1 MIPRPAYAGR
11 ARPSVDS
18 FVKGAVVDTLR
29 LVVLCI
35 HFLGLAALVGVFLVQ
50 ARQRTGFHTGVL
62 LTGAI
67 TQVVTGL
74 ALVGLR
80 EATDL
85 PVNNTKIA
93 VKLVIAVIAMVAA
106 ILAYVR
112 QNKNPETSVMPWFH
126 TAGGLGLVNIL
137 IAVLWT

>member
-1 MIPRPAYAGR
+1 M
-11 ARPSVDS
+11 
-18 FVKGAVVDTLR
+18 DTLR
-29 LVVLCI
+29 LVALCI

-50 ARQRTGFHTGVL
+50 ARERTGFHTGVL
-62 LTGAI
+62 LAGAI
-67 TQVVTGL
+67 TQVVTGF

-93 VKLVIAVIAMVAA
+93 VKLVIALIALAAA
-106 ILAYVR
+106 IVAHVKQR
-112 QNKNPETSVMPWFH
+112 KNPEVSVMPWFH